1 METAEQQGTTVQQAK
16 DLGLLES
23 EFDKIKEILGRT
35 PNFTEL
41 SIFSIMWSEHCSYKN
56 SIKWLKTLPKKGDHL
71 LVEAGEE
78 NAGLV
83 DIGNGLACAFKI
95 ESHNHPSAIEPYQ
108 GAATGVGGINRDIFT
123 MGARPIAQLNSL
135 RFGPIENEHTKWL
148 LRGVVKGIGDYGNA
162 FGIPVLGGEVFF
174 DESYSTNPLV
184 NAMSVGIVDVNK
196 TISATSSGVGNPVYI
211 VGSSTGKDGING
223 ASFASKDITDES
235 ADDLP
240 SVQVGD
246 PFQEKLLLEATLEL
260 AETDAVVGMQDMG
273 AAGITC
279 STSEMS
285 ADGGFGMKIYLDKV
299 PTRQKGML
307 PFEILLSESQE
318 RMLVVV
324 HKGKEQI
331 VEDIFEKW
339 DLNAVEIGEVTE
351 GGQLEYFMDGEMVA
365 TVPAHDLVLGGG
377 APVYDREYK
386 EPAYY
391 AENQQFDMNVVAEPE
406 DYPATAM
413 QLIGLPNIASKR
425 WVYEQYDSMVGT
437 RNVTTNQPA
446 DAGIAMIKGTGKG
459 IAMTVDCNARY
470 VHNDPKKGTSIAV
483 AEAARNIVCAG
494 GQPSAITNCLNFGN
508 PYNPEAYWQFVMAI
522 KGMSEACEK
531 FHTPVTGGNVSF
543 YNQTVKEG
551 AEAVPVFPTPTIGM
565 IGLVDDLEK
574 AMSLN
579 FKNKGDLIFLIG
591 ESVDDLGGSEYLHT
605 LKKVERSPAPH
616 FDIDR
621 EFAVQEATLKAIQ
634 NGSIN
639 AAHDVA
645 DGGLF
650 TCLVEMGIHH
660 GFGFDITADASVRL
674 DSFLF
679 GEAQSRIV
687 VTLSPD
693 DENAF
698 IELMASTEVP
708 FTLLGHVTRG
718 KMMID
723 DAHFGFID
731 DASDIYSNSLERIID
746 SGVTS

>member
-1 METAEQQGTTVQQAK
+1 METAQEQGTTLQQAK

-23 EFDKIKEILGRT
+23 EFEKIKEVLGRT

-41 SIFSIMWSEHCSYKN
+41 SIFGIMWSEHCSYKN

-135 RFGPIENEHTKWL
+135 RFGPIENEHTQWL

-174 DESYSTNPLV
+174 DESYNTNPLV
-184 NAMSVGIVDVNK
+184 NAMSVGIVEVDK

-211 VGSSTGKDGING
+211 VGSATGKDGING
-223 ASFASKDITDES
+223 ASFASKDITDDS

-260 AETDAVVGMQDMG
+260 ADTDAVVGMQDMG

-285 ADGGFGMKIYLDKV
+285 ADGGFGMKIDLDKV
-299 PTRQKGML
+299 PTRQEGML

-324 HKGKEQI
+324 HKGKEKI
-331 VEDIFEKW
+331 VQDIFEKW
-339 DLNAVEIGEVTE
+339 DLNAVQIGEVTE
-351 GGQLEYFMDGEMVA
+351 GGQLEYYMHGEMVA

-377 APVYDREYK
+377 APVYDREYR
-386 EPAYY
+386 EPAYF
-391 AENQQFDMNVVAEPE
+391 AENGKFDIDSVPEPDNYPE
-406 DYPATAM
+406 DAM
-413 QLIGLPNIASKR
+413 KLISLPNIASKR
-425 WVYEQYDSMVGT
+425 WVYEQYDTMVGT
-437 RNVTTNQPA
+437 RNVTTNGPS
-446 DAGIAMIKGTGKG
+446 DAGVVNIKGTGKG

-494 GQPSAITNCLNFGN
+494 GKPSAITNCLNFGN

-522 KGMSEACEK
+522 KGMSEACERFK
-531 FHTPVTGGNVSF
+531 TPVTGGNVSF
-543 YNQTVKEG
+543 YNQTTGEG
-551 AEAVPVFPTPTIGM
+551 KEAVPVFPTPTIGM
-565 IGLVDDLEK
+565 IGLVEDIERVMTLD
-574 AMSLN
+574 
-579 FKNKGDLIFLIG
+579 FKDKGNLIFLIG
-591 ESVDDLGGSEYLHT
+591 ESKNDLAASEYLHT
-605 LKKVERSPAPH
+605 MRGVKRSPAPF

-621 EFAVQEATLKAIQ
+621 ELDVQAATLQLIEK
-634 NGSIN
+634 GLIN

-650 TCLVEMGIHH
+650 TTLVEMGIHR
-660 GFGFDITADASVRL
+660 GLGFDITAEADMRL
-674 DSFLF
+674 DAFLF

-687 VTLSPD
+687 VALRPEFE
-693 DENAF
+693 DEF
-698 IELMASTEVP
+698 IEAMRKTIVP

-718 KMMID
+718 KMVID
-723 DAHFGFID
+723 DSHYGFID
-731 DASDIYSNSLERIID
+731 DAADLYLNSLERKLD
-746 SGVTS
+746 SSVTS